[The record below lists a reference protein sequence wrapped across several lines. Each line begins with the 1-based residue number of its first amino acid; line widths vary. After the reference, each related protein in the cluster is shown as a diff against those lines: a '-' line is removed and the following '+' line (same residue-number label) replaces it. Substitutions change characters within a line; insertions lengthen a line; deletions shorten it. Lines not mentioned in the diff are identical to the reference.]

1 MARGFNFFL
10 ISLVVLILS
19 LNIYL
24 NFEKILNF
32 IPKDFS
38 KDIFKLYYFKV
49 NGRAAIIRA
58 LFSCSKV
65 NFENNYIDKNNW
77 QEQKKNTTL
86 FEFGQVPIL
95 VHNDKILSQSK
106 AIYVYLARLFN
117 LYGKTIDDR
126 YQIDS
131 LLSSS
136 DDISRY
142 SGPVFFPK
150 NDEEKNN
157 PEKYKEIF
165 KKELKR
171 FFGVYEQRYKKLG
184 NGKYFLGDYFSLA
197 DIYLTINMNVLS
209 RTVGGLQYIKES
221 APKLAELIERVK
233 NNELKEF
240 FEKYYEKI

>member
-1 MARGFNFFL
+1 MAGGFNFFL

-24 NFEKILNF
+24 NLEKILNF

-117 LYGKTIDDR
+117 LYGKTIDDK

-136 DDISRY
+136 DDISKF
-142 SGPVFFPK
+142 SGPVFFPRT
-150 NDEEKNN
+150 DEEKNN

-165 KKELKR
+165 KNELKR
-171 FFGVYEQRYKKLG
+171 FSIIYEQRYKKLG
-184 NGKYFLGDYFSLA
+184 NGKYFLGNYFSLA
-197 DIYLTINMNVLS
+197 DIYLTINLDVLS
-209 RTVGGLQYIKES
+209 KSFGGLKYIKES
-221 APKLAELIERVK
+221 APNIAELIERVK
-233 NNELKEF
+233 NNELKEYY
-240 FEKYYEKI
+240 EKYYL

>member
-1 MARGFNFFL
+1 MAESLRFIL
-10 ISLVVLILS
+10 ISIVVLILS

-24 NFEKILNF
+24 NLDKICNF

-38 KDIFKLYYFKV
+38 KDIFKLYYFQV

-65 NFENNYIDKNNW
+65 KFENNYIDKNNW

-95 VHNDKILSQSK
+95 VHNEKILSQSK

-117 LYGKTIDDR
+117 LYGKTIDDK

-142 SGPVFFPK
+142 SGPVFFPRT
-150 NDEEKNN
+150 DEEKNN

-171 FFGVYEQRYKKLG
+171 FLGIYEQRYKKLG
-184 NGKYFLGDYFSLA
+184 NGKYFLGNYFSLA
-197 DIYLTINMNVLS
+197 DIYLTINMDVLS
-209 RTVGGLQYIKES
+209 KSVGGLQYIKES
-221 APKLAELIERVK
+221 APKLAELIERIK

-240 FEKYYEKI
+240 FEKYYL

>member
-1 MARGFNFFL
+1 MAESLRFIL
-10 ISLVVLILS
+10 ISIVVLILS

-24 NFEKILNF
+24 NLDKICNF

-65 NFENNYIDKNNW
+65 KFENNYIDKNNW

-95 VHNDKILSQSK
+95 VHNEKILSQSK

-117 LYGKTIDDR
+117 LYGKTIDDK

-142 SGPVFFPK
+142 SGPVFFPRT
-150 NDEEKNN
+150 DEEKNN

-171 FFGVYEQRYKKLG
+171 FLGIYEQRYKKLG
-184 NGKYFLGDYFSLA
+184 NGKYFLGNYFSLA
-197 DIYLTINMNVLS
+197 DIYLTINMDVLS
-209 RTVGGLQYIKES
+209 KSVGGLQYIKES
-221 APKLAELIERVK
+221 APKLAELIESIK

-240 FEKYYEKI
+240 FEKYYL

>member
-1 MARGFNFFL
+1 MAESLRFIL
-10 ISLVVLILS
+10 ISIVVLILS

-24 NFEKILNF
+24 NLDKICNF

-65 NFENNYIDKNNW
+65 KFENNYIDKNNW

-95 VHNDKILSQSK
+95 VHNEKILSQSK

-117 LYGKTIDDR
+117 LYGKTIDDK

-142 SGPVFFPK
+142 SGPVFFPRT
-150 NDEEKNN
+150 DEEKNN

-171 FFGVYEQRYKKLG
+171 FLGIYEQRYKKLG
-184 NGKYFLGDYFSLA
+184 NGKYFLGNYFSLA
-197 DIYLTINMNVLS
+197 DIYLTINMDVLS
-209 RTVGGLQYIKES
+209 KSVGGLQYIKES
-221 APKLAELIERVK
+221 APKLADLIERIK

-240 FEKYYEKI
+240 FEKYYL

>member
-1 MARGFNFFL
+1 MAGGFNFFL

-117 LYGKTIDDR
+117 LYGKTIDDK

-136 DDISRY
+136 DDISKF
-142 SGPVFFPK
+142 SGPVFFPRT
-150 NDEEKNN
+150 DEEKNN

-171 FFGVYEQRYKKLG
+171 FSIIYEQRYKKLG
-184 NGKYFLGDYFSLA
+184 NGKYFLGNYFSLA
-197 DIYLTINMNVLS
+197 DIYLTINLDVLS
-209 RTVGGLQYIKES
+209 KSFGGLKYIKES
-221 APKLAELIERVK
+221 APNIAELIERVK

-240 FEKYYEKI
+240 FEKYYL

>member
-1 MARGFNFFL
+1 MAGGFNFFL

-117 LYGKTIDDR
+117 LYGKTIDDK

-136 DDISRY
+136 DDISKF
-142 SGPVFFPK
+142 SGPVFFPRT
-150 NDEEKNN
+150 DEEKNN

-165 KKELKR
+165 KNELKR
-171 FFGVYEQRYKKLG
+171 FSIIYEQRYKKLG
-184 NGKYFLGDYFSLA
+184 NGKYFLGNYFSLA
-197 DIYLTINMNVLS
+197 DIYLTINLDVLS
-209 RTVGGLQYIKES
+209 KSFGGLKYIKES
-221 APKLAELIERVK
+221 APNIAELIERVK

-240 FEKYYEKI
+240 FEKYYL

>member
-1 MARGFNFFL
+1 MAGSLRFFL
-10 ISLVVLILS
+10 ISIVVLILS

-24 NFEKILNF
+24 NLDKICNF

-65 NFENNYIDKNNW
+65 KFENNYIDKNNW

-117 LYGKTIDDR
+117 LYGKTIDDK

-142 SGPVFFPK
+142 SGPVFFPRT
-150 NDEEKNN
+150 DEEKNN

-171 FFGVYEQRYKKLG
+171 FLGIYEQRYKKLG
-184 NGKYFLGDYFSLA
+184 NGKYFLGNYFSLA
-197 DIYLTINMNVLS
+197 DIYLTINMDILS
-209 RTVGGLQYIKES
+209 KSVGGLQYIKES
-221 APKLAELIERVK
+221 APKLAELIERIK

-240 FEKYYEKI
+240 FEKYYL

>member
-1 MARGFNFFL
+1 MAGGFNFFL

-24 NFEKILNF
+24 NLEKILNF

-117 LYGKTIDDR
+117 LYGKTIDDK

-136 DDISRY
+136 DDISKF
-142 SGPVFFPK
+142 SGPVFFPRT
-150 NDEEKNN
+150 DEEKNN

-171 FFGVYEQRYKKLG
+171 FSIIYEQRYKKLG
-184 NGKYFLGDYFSLA
+184 NGKYFLGNYFSLA
-197 DIYLTINMNVLS
+197 DIYLTINLDVLS
-209 RTVGGLQYIKES
+209 KSFGGLKYIKES
-221 APKLAELIERVK
+221 APNIAELIERIK

-240 FEKYYEKI
+240 FEKYYL